1 VHERTFCTIKP
12 DATKAGKV
20 GEILSRIEGAEFKI
34 VALRMRTLTRRQA
47 ELFYDV
53 HRSRPFFSSLCTF
66 MSSGPC
72 VTMVL
77 EGDNAI
83 LGLRTLMGA
92 TDPGKARPG
101 TIRAD
106 HGTTVEN
113 NAIHGSDGSDTAKG
127 EIAYFFPEIELVS
140 P

>member
-20 GEILSRIEGAEFKI
+20 GEILSRIEAAEFKV
-34 VALRMRTLTRRQA
+34 VAMRMRTLTRRQA

-53 HRSRPFFSSLCTF
+53 HRQRSFFSSLCDF

-77 EGDNAI
+77 EGPNVI

-92 TDPGKARPG
+92 TDPGKAKPG

-106 HGTTVEN
+106 YGGSVEN
-113 NAIHGSDGSDTAKG
+113 NAIHGSDGSDTAKT
-127 EIAYFFPEIELVS
+127 EISYFFPGIEMVT